1 MFACTPAAGGRA
13 GWLPATLLTPFF
25 SMALAA
31 CDNGDPAPATMID
44 GTPAIWE
51 IASADGTLEG
61 WLFGTIH
68 ALPDGT
74 RWRSEAVQQAVENA
88 DLLVVEIAALED
100 SDVIARTFLTL
111 SHTPGQ
117 PPLTARVPAAQHEE
131 LAELVERSR
140 YDARDFAAIES
151 WGAAL
156 ILAQSSAS
164 TLDTANGVDK
174 ALVREFRPSRPIRE
188 VEGVRA
194 QLSVFDTL
202 PEAEQRDLL
211 SLTVA
216 DAARPESVRRKTVKH
231 WLEGDVEA
239 LLDPGVETLLD
250 DPELREVLVEGRNR
264 NWMPTLT
271 AMLEQQP
278 KPLIAVGAGHMG
290 GPEGLPVLL
299 RKSGYTVTR
308 MQ

>member
-1 MFACTPAAGGRA
+1 
-13 GWLPATLLTPFF
+13 
-25 SMALAA
+25 MALAA

-74 RWRSEAVQQAVENA
+74 RWQSGAVQQAVENA

-100 SDVIARTFLTL
+100 SDAIARTFLTL

-140 YDARDFAAIES
+140 YDASDFAAIES

-156 ILAQSSAS
+156 ILTQSSAS
-164 TLDTANGVDK
+164 TSDTANGVDK

-188 VEGVRA
+188 VEGVQA
-194 QLSVFDTL
+194 QLGVFDTL

>member
-1 MFACTPAAGGRA
+1 
-13 GWLPATLLTPFF
+13 
-25 SMALAA
+25 MALAA
-31 CDNGDPAPATMID
+31 CDNGDPAPAPMID

-74 RWRSEAVQQAVENA
+74 RWQSGAVQQAVENA

-100 SDVIARTFLTL
+100 SDAIARTFLTL

-140 YDARDFAAIES
+140 YDASDFAAIES

-156 ILAQSSAS
+156 ILTQSSAS
-164 TLDTANGVDK
+164 TSDTANGVDK

-188 VEGVRA
+188 VEGVQA
-194 QLSVFDTL
+194 QLGVFDTL

>member
-1 MFACTPAAGGRA
+1 
-13 GWLPATLLTPFF
+13 
-25 SMALAA
+25 MALAA